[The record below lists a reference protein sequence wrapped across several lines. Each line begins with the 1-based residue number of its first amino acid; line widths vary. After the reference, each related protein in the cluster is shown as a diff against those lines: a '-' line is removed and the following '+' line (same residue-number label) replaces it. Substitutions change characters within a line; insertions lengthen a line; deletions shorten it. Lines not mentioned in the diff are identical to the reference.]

1 MRTIGLFALLLV
13 SFQVQSQVT
22 VNVVAVAN
30 PIPPAIYQQ
39 LDAIMGGEGPIQSV
53 RLYAEFPEGLQLS
66 AIYGSSAENTI
77 FNIQS
82 GNTFY
87 QHPAGAATGLEL
99 VDNGADPLLAYDSW
113 FTIGAAN
120 ATEAEAYSAQLALET
135 TPFFEN
141 FELGYDVEVDTA
153 ALLLNEAGVFVFNGF
168 DEFGN
173 STALINQPDAN
184 GRVLIGQFTTR
195 QFVQGCFTFSLDD
208 TVVGQIAQ
216 YQIETCFSFSPSF
229 VIPDF
234 NEDGFVNMEDL
245 NLIMADFGCI
255 NGCNSDLTGDGM
267 VTVDDLIS
275 FIYYYNY
282 YLGPQ

>member
-1 MRTIGLFALLLV
+1 MKTIGLFTLLMV
-13 SFQVQSQVT
+13 AFHAQSQVT
-22 VNVVAVAN
+22 INVVAEAN
-30 PIPPAIYQQ
+30 PIPPDIYQQ
-39 LDAIMGGEGPIQSV
+39 LDAVMGGDGPIQSV

-66 AIYGSSAENTI
+66 AIYGTSVENAI

-87 QHPAGAATGLEL
+87 QHPLGAATGLEL
-99 VDNGADPLLAYDSW
+99 IDNGDPLLAYDSW

-153 ALLLNEAGVFVFNGF
+153 ALLMTEAGVFVFNGF

-173 STALINQPDAN
+173 ATALINQPDEN

-208 TVVGQIAQ
+208 TVEGQQAH
-216 YQIETCFSFSPSF
+216 YTVETCFSFSPSF

-234 NEDGFVNMEDL
+234 NEDGLVNMEDL
-245 NLIMADFGCI
+245 ALIMADFGCI

-267 VTVDDLIS
+267 VTVDDLMS